1 MSLNL
6 DEQMIADLTGSGLFN
21 SLEEKRDSICLDK
34 NLWTFQQQRFV
45 LNDLLIEKKMFLIVC
60 GFNKKFCSMIK
71 NGLQK
76 NQVHKD
82 LLVCVEER
90 YNGFEIVRKLF

>member
-1 MSLNL
+1 
-6 DEQMIADLTGSGLFN
+6 
-21 SLEEKRDSICLDK
+21 
-34 NLWTFQQQRFV
+34 
-45 LNDLLIEKKMFLIVC
+45 
-60 GFNKKFCSMIK
+60 MIK

-82 LLVCVEER
+82 LLVCAEER